1 MARNLLRRTSP
12 RRVLAGLALVLGLW
26 IALAPFTRP
35 LPGGAPY
42 TLEATPEIGCRSPLV
57 GLLPGDS
64 PWADVYTTPRPSSD
78 DPRTPTT
85 VDCRSRAGFRVGL
98 GAIFLVGGASVLVV
112 DRRQRS

>member
-1 MARNLLRRTSP
+1 MARNLFRRTSP
-12 RRVLAGLALVLGLW
+12 RRVLAGLAIVLGLS
-26 IALAPFTRP
+26 IARP

-57 GLLPGDS
+57 GLLSGDS

-98 GAIFLVGGASVLVV
+98 GAIFLVGGASILVV